1 MIHILESKALG
12 HYGDGDTGK
21 LLSYVGIGSIMKT
34 ILHNYVDN
42 EKSYQFSKDNIIILR
57 LNRYPNFDY
66 NIIEQYVKNNNVKI
80 LFLNLEIF
88 ENYEIY
94 GISIINK
101 LADNHPDLKI
111 IISSYESFPSLNIQ
125 NDIRDNVFYILSS
138 YDNIVDDNLNFV
150 KPSNVMNYY
159 LANLYLQFR
168 YNHFI
173 SDLFKMV
180 CKMKRDKKYNFYNGI
195 HKPHRLKC
203 YEIIKNHDLINEGF
217 FSYLDYSN
225 FINDTNRYNE
235 FVNFLNFKN
244 NNEYLEYLKNFEI
257 PYTCD
262 SYEISPNTFVPFTL
276 PPQIAFQS
284 YISITTETG
293 FIEDS
298 DVHLSEKSFKAFQSF
313 NIPLIFGIP
322 LVNQYLKELGFDM
335 FDDLF
340 DNEPKFTKDEMFEQ
354 FEKNIK
360 VIKNMTLKELHDFYI
375 SNLDRIV
382 HNFNNLNHVRKDVDF
397 NNLIDFMIR

>member
-1 MIHILESKALG
+1 MIHILEANAMS
-12 HYGDGDTGK
+12 HYGDGDNGE
-21 LLSYVGIGSIMKT
+21 LLSYVGIVSIMKT
-34 ILHNYVDN
+34 IFHNYADG
-42 EKSYQFSKDNIIILR
+42 EISHQYSKDNIIILR
-57 LNRYPNFDY
+57 LHAHPNFDY

-80 LFLNLEIF
+80 LVLTLEIF
-88 ENYEIY
+88 DNYHRD

-101 LADNHPDLKI
+101 LADNHPNLKI
-111 IISSYESFPSLNIQ
+111 IVSSYENYPSLNIQ
-125 NDIRDNVFYILSS
+125 HDIRNNVFYILSS
-138 YDNIVDDNLNFV
+138 YDDIVDHSLNFV

-173 SDLFKMV
+173 SDLFKITYN
-180 CKMKRDKKYNFYNGI
+180 MKRDRKYNFYNGI

-203 YEIIKNHDLINEGF
+203 YEIIRNHDLLNEGF

-225 FINDTNRYNE
+225 YANNPDHYNQ
-235 FVNFLNFKN
+235 FVNFFDFKN
-244 NNEYLEYLKNFEI
+244 NDEYLKYLKGFEI
-257 PYTCD
+257 PYICD
-262 SYEISPNTFVPFTL
+262 SYEISPTVFVPFTL

-284 YISITTETG
+284 YISITTETR
-293 FIEDS
+293 FTEDTNIPF
-298 DVHLSEKSFKAFQSF
+298 SEKSFKAFQSF

-340 DNEPKFTKDEMFEQ
+340 DTEPKFTKAEMFEQ

-360 VIKNMTLKELHDFYI
+360 VIKNMTLKELHDFYL
-375 SNLDRIV
+375 NNTGRLV
-382 HNFNNLNHVRKDVDF
+382 HNFNNLNHIRKDADF
-397 NNLIDFMIR
+397 NNLIDFIIT